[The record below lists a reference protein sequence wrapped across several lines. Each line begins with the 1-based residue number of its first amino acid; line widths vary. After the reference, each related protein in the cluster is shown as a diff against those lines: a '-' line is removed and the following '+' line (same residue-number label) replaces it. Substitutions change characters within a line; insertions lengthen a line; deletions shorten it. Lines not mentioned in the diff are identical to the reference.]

1 MSTALKLMTVT
12 LYMKSG
18 NKLVSDCVTKYTF
31 TPSFTG
37 VAKIELAQSPGPN
50 STAILTQAL
59 DVGQIEG
66 MTVHD
71 GNLPQN

>member
-1 MSTALKLMTVT
+1 MMTVT

-18 NKLVSDCVTKYTF
+18 NQLVSDCVTKYTF
-31 TPSFTG
+31 TPSPTG
-37 VAKIELAQSPGPN
+37 VSKIDLAQSPGPN